1 MRKDSR
7 SPLKPYT
14 KRKTRVKCFT
24 IIQQERDRTPPTPT
38 LPGFGGPPPEAGI
51 ACQANCRGG
60 KGPASNTVTTFEF
73 YRFRFHFR
81 ALDPLHF
88 PQGKSANVVRGAFG
102 TVLHDAVPPEVYARL
117 FEPGA
122 TLGPAPS
129 GLADWPRPFV
139 LRVAHLDG
147 LIIPV
152 GEALYLDAH
161 VFDLHQPALAH
172 FRAALA
178 RLAEKGLGPGRGR
191 AQLERTEQLDLAGGA
206 QPVFET
212 PAGPS
217 VVELDRQPAQ
227 VAAVTVR
234 FLTPTELKAGGEL
247 AQRPEFP
254 ILFGRLRD
262 RISTLRAL
270 WGQGP
275 LDIDFRAMGE
285 RAAAVRMRRC
295 ELAWEQVKRRSGRTG
310 QVHSIG
316 GFTGEAEY
324 EGDLAEFVPWL
335 HAARWV
341 GVGRQTVWGKGDV
354 RVG

>member
-1 MRKDSR
+1 M
-7 SPLKPYT
+7 
-14 KRKTRVKCFT
+14 
-24 IIQQERDRTPPTPT
+24 
-38 LPGFGGPPPEAGI
+38 
-51 ACQANCRGG
+51 
-60 KGPASNTVTTFEF
+60 TTFEF

-81 ALDPLHF
+81 ALDALHF

-102 TVLHDAVPPEVYARL
+102 TVLHDAVPPEVYSRL

-147 LIIPV
+147 LTVPP

-206 QPVFET
+206 QAVFET

-217 VVELDRQPAQ
+217 VVELDRQPAR
-227 VAAVTVR
+227 VPAVTVR
-234 FLTPTELKAGGEL
+234 FLTPTELKASGEL

-324 EGDLAEFVPWL
+324 EGDLAEFLPWL